1 MAIALEGSNP
11 SSFTLTYFYFMF
23 IKINNEYI
31 LEITDKN
38 LIVQDKKLYNKDTK
52 LYEGVSGDIVSFDLD
67 RDGKTWSFR
76 APIDTYTCGTRIP
89 IYGTKEPYHAD
100 KKTITHISVVSEY
113 IDDNKELQIASM

>member
-1 MAIALEGSNP
+1 MGSIP
-11 SSFTLTYFYFMF
+11 IRCTKEFIYFMF

-31 LEITDKN
+31 LEVTDKN

-52 LYEGVSGDIVSFDLD
+52 LYEGVSGDIVSFDLNK
-67 RDGKTWSFR
+67 DGKIWSFR

-89 IYGTKEPYHAD
+89 IYGTQEPYHAE

-113 IDDNKELQIASM
+113 IDDKKELQIASM